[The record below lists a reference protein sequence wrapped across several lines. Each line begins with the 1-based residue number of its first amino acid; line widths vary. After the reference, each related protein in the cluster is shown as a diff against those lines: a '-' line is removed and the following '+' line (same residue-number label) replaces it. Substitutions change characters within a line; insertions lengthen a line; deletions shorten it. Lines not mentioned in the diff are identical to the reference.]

1 MTFHSCEW
9 PAFVIAGPALS
20 LVCNAE
26 LCSALLLTDL
36 STRPNEVGD
45 RYCSQED
52 WRGRVRFIRSIRPK
66 ELRQILNG
74 RQ

>member
-45 RYCSQED
+45 RYCSQEEWPVLGTPRRLSD
-52 WRGRVRFIRSIRPK
+52 
-66 ELRQILNG
+66 LDA
-74 RQ
+74 